1 MSDTYIG
8 LFENENLETLEKDV
22 EKCLSDKN
30 IEVVSIRKNLKPN
43 EDNKYLI
50 MVVYKLKK

>member
-1 MSDTYIG
+1 MSNTYIG

-30 IEVVSIRKNLKPN
+30 IEVVSIRKNLQPN

-50 MVVYKLKK
+50 MVVYKFKK

>member
-22 EKCLSDKN
+22 EKCLNDKN

-50 MVVYKLKK
+50 MVVYKF

>member
-30 IEVVSIRKNLKPN
+30 IEVVSIRKNLQPN
-43 EDNKYLI
+43 ENNKYLI
-50 MVVYKLKK
+50 MVVYKFKK

>member
-30 IEVVSIRKNLKPN
+30 IEVVSIRKNLQPN

-50 MVVYKLKK
+50 MVVYKFKK

>member
-8 LFENENLETLEKDV
+8 LFENENLETLEKGV

-30 IEVVSIRKNLKPN
+30 IEVVSIRKNLQPN

-50 MVVYKLKK
+50 MVVYKFKK